1 MFNMKAIT
9 DSNIDPNG
17 TGTWAVQGEI
27 FGQATTVFTGD
38 LFACIRFIA
47 DNR

>member
-1 MFNMKAIT
+1 MKAIT
-9 DSNIDPNG
+9 NSNIDPNG
-17 TGTWAVQGEI
+17 IGIWAVQGEI

-38 LFACIRFIA
+38 IFQCTAFIA